1 MRIVGI
7 IVWVVA
13 VLWAVTYGF
22 VIREKA
28 KREQASQC
36 GFEIHAFLLAVS
48 VIIVPVFSLSPFH
61 LLWMVPASF
70 ILALNSVVFP
80 PIFLR
85 IPASLYGSLWYIGT
99 RNPGRAYYLAGDYA
113 RAIEC
118 YEELVRSKPKSAEA
132 HFYLGLAY
140 DKAGNTRRAIE
151 EYTEVVRLN
160 PTSDRAYNNLGLAY
174 KGLDNGKAIEAFKEA
189 IRIKP
194 DYAMARRNLGMTY
207 VEVGDIE
214 SAMQE
219 YERLKTSNEALADEL
234 YAAINA
240 G

>member
-1 MRIVGI
+1 MGQF
-7 IVWVVA
+7 
-13 VLWAVTYGF
+13 LWDG
-22 VIREKA
+22 
-28 KREQASQC
+28 
-36 GFEIHAFLLAVS
+36 
-48 VIIVPVFSLSPFH
+48 P
-61 LLWMVPASF
+61 
-70 ILALNSVVFP
+70 
-80 PIFLR
+80 
-85 IPASLYGSLWYIGT
+85 YIGVW
-99 RNPGRAYYLAGDYA
+99 NPGRAFYLAGDYDK
-113 RAIEC
+113 AIEC

-160 PTSDRAYNNLGLAY
+160 PTSHEAYNNLGLAY

-194 DYAMARRNLGMTY
+194 DYDRARGNLGMTC
-207 VEVGDIE
+207 VDVGDIE

-219 YERLKTSNEALADEL
+219 YERLKTSNEAFADEL

>member
-1 MRIVGI
+1 MGIVGI

-13 VLWAVTYGF
+13 LLWAVGHGF
-22 VIREKA
+22 LIRERA
-28 KREQASQC
+28 KHEQASE
-36 GFEIHAFLLAVS
+36 GAFEVHAFLLAAS
-48 VIIVPVFSLSPFH
+48 VIIVPLFSLSPFH

-70 ILALNSVVFP
+70 ILGLASVVFP
-80 PIFLR
+80 LNLLW

-151 EYTEVVRLN
+151 EYTEVVRLD
-160 PTSDRAYNNLGLAY
+160 PTSHQAYCNLGLAY

-194 DYAMARRNLGMTY
+194 DYHRARGNLGMTY

-214 SAMQE
+214 SARQE
-219 YERLKTSNEALADEL
+219 YERLKTSKEAFADEL

-240 G
+240 A